1 MWPRPRLSL
10 SLSIERDGCGGG
22 KPEAVDLMLVVP
34 RSLLDPRFF
43 LSFLRL
49 LDAVA
54 EKMLMDRILQAVKKC
69 QRLASCEGPL
79 SSFGTTFSLRRSR
92 SLQSF
97 KQRKIYK
104 RSANS
109 VPSDVR
115 AGYLAVY
122 VGPERR
128 RFIIKTHYLS
138 HPLFKILLEKVEEEY
153 GFDHIGGIQIPCE
166 VTLFEHILW
175 LLGKN
180 DPDF

>member
-1 MWPRPRLSL
+1 MHFVVLYGIRICCSYISSEGDHLA
-10 SLSIERDGCGGG
+10 
-22 KPEAVDLMLVVP
+22 KEAIAGSAIPID
-34 RSLLDPRFF
+34 RSNNTP
-43 LSFLRL
+43 
-49 LDAVA
+49 
-54 EKMLMDRILQAVKKC
+54 
-69 QRLASCEGPL
+69 GPL